1 MIFVLREFQNGNQL
15 GNTVKIDAENL
26 KGAKMQATR
35 LLSIFA
41 DEQHIENEVGAML
54 AKRTKG
60 LWKAPFFLPSLK
72 PGRKSM
78 KKESTDPVFVV
89 RELRNNQTIQVG
101 TIQAKNLD
109 GLKRRAFRFAENM
122 DSVLT
127 VETPDGVLLAK
138 REEGWWQRL
147 S

>member
-1 MIFVLREFQNGNQL
+1 
-15 GNTVKIDAENL
+15 
-26 KGAKMQATR
+26 
-35 LLSIFA
+35 
-41 DEQHIENEVGAML
+41 
-54 AKRTKG
+54 
-60 LWKAPFFLPSLK
+60 
-72 PGRKSM
+72 M
-78 KKESTDPVFVV
+78 KKESTDPVFIV

-109 GLKRRAFRFAENM
+109 GLKRRAFRFAEDM

-127 VETPDGVLLAK
+127 VETPEGVLLAK